1 MVILLLGILTAT
13 ALPRFMNVTT
23 EAHNSVV
30 EGTLGSLKTAG
41 ALFKAQWTG
50 TGQPTGAV
58 LGFGDGTLFASTS
71 GHAAGDSDDTLDS
84 NSECVE
90 VYNGLLQSGRATVGE
105 VVDMGGVGFPDD
117 ADLVLAVTE
126 GFDFLAGQN
135 AGTCSYTYVAD
146 SARTTLNGEPRI
158 FYNSD
163 TGNWGI
169 YIP

>member
-1 MVILLLGILTAT
+1 MGALNVRNMRNTRQSGFTLIELVVVILLLGILTAT

-30 EGTLGSLKTAG
+30 EGTFGSLNTAG
-41 ALFKAQWTG
+41 ALFKAQWIG

-84 NSECVE
+84 NNECVE

-105 VVDMGGVGFPDD
+105 LVGMVGF
-117 ADLVLAVTE
+117 
-126 GFDFLAGQN
+126 Q
-135 AGTCSYTYVAD
+135 
-146 SARTTLNGEPRI
+146 LN
-158 FYNSD
+158 
-163 TGNWGI
+163 
-169 YIP
+169 IPI